1 MTWCF
6 KSTWTPTFPVMHS
19 RNAPAW
25 LSTIPA
31 GATPGTKLE
40 EGEFLRKRTRA
51 RSRRKFAAGQDAS
64 NPVAQIIGGT
74 LAQCGCYSGA
84 TARRAGTM
92 RREAGGDSA
101 GISAGRRSA
110 GFAVGDGEGI
120 GGGSIEM
127 YAQGGRGWKRCEV
140 EVRVPAAAAWNRS
153 SHSKNQMPEPLLLG
167 ATTCGHT

>member
-1 MTWCF
+1 MVWETSPMTVNQRCYLALM
-6 KSTWTPTFPVMHS
+6 VD
-19 RNAPAW
+19 
-25 LSTIPA
+25 
-31 GATPGTKLE
+31 G
-40 EGEFLRKRTRA
+40 RA

-120 GGGSIEM
+120 GGGSIEILEQIKPFKESDARAPPSRSNNM
-127 YAQGGRGWKRCEV
+127 RPHLMRDSRGRSADATREPHAV
-140 EVRVPAAAAWNRS
+140 TDAVIDTSASNDLMNRN
-153 SHSKNQMPEPLLLG
+153 KQ
-167 ATTCGHT
+167 